1 MLTRNER
8 TFACSGNW
16 SHGVSNDLVSWF
28 LVEDALDS
36 GPKDS
41 AFPDVGPVRAATNL
55 PPAPLGCYVT
65 DRCCAQCDGSFSF
78 PDLGAAPYDGST
90 PLVVYDAA
98 CGVPLNP
105 NGEGRLGVSDDVDRL
120 EIARPA
126 DPTDA

>member
-8 TFACSGNW
+8 IFAFSGNW

-55 PPAPLGCYVT
+55 PPAPHLPRHRQT
-65 DRCCAQCDGSFSF
+65 
-78 PDLGAAPYDGST
+78 AAAHSATVPSHFLISARLHT
-90 PLVVYDAA
+90 TAA
-98 CGVPLNP
+98 HL
-105 NGEGRLGVSDDVDRL
+105 
-120 EIARPA
+120 
-126 DPTDA
+126 